1 MNETTSCTR
10 LPEEEVAMALSLDHG
25 LSEEVRDAIPCWM
38 SRCCEACSG
47 KLHRVLRIRELMEL
61 AGVTD
66 VYDAWRSVDAAS
78 RAGGEPA
85 TEEERLASAVALL
98 MAEERLRFESPAEG
112 LDATRRAWELV
123 VGLEGPDALR
133 CLADAESGRLRG
145 VSARRPGMLALVQ
158 ARYGNSLRYCSQ
170 LADGLM
176 WTARA
181 VMLVR
186 SCEVAPFV
194 RAEVHSLAATTH
206 LHSGNLRHALMAARE
221 AIASYE
227 SFDRH
232 RAGVDKIHLGE
243 ILFQSGE
250 PVSDVLEVLEEAASE
265 IDSLRAPIFDYACR
279 LNVAAYSISVNRVEA
294 AEAVLR
300 ELPPTDAAKVDLK
313 RRGLDGLV
321 QIVKGDYETAISR
334 LRNVIQGF
342 AELGMA
348 HDGAILTLYLGEA
361 LIRQG
366 DCELGR
372 REIERAHKLFCDME
386 AGEQI
391 RQAFAQLVR
400 LAHRATAAEMIAGIR
415 RQAELMGGCLPL
427 I

>member
-194 RAEVHSLAATTH
+194 RAEVHSLAASAH
-206 LHSGNLRHALMAARE
+206 LDSGQLRRALAAVHK
-221 AIASYE
+221 AIAHFAT
-227 SFDRH
+227 FDGH
-232 RAGVDKIHLGE
+232 RAAVEKIKLAE
-243 ILFQSGE
+243 ILFQTRESV
-250 PVSDVLEVLEEAASE
+250 PDVLEVLEEATTG
-265 IDSLRAPIFDYACR
+265 IDSLRAPIVHHGNR
-279 LNVAAYSISVNRVEA
+279 LNVVYYYLKNHKPSA
-294 AEAVLR
+294 AEAILR
-300 ELPPTDAAKVDLK
+300 ELPAIGIKTPDLK
-313 RRGLDGLV
+313 RHGLNAAVLLANGE
-321 QIVKGDYETAISR
+321 YEVAGSR
-334 LRNVIQGF
+334 LHLLIQ
-342 AELGMA
+342 EYSQLGMT
-348 HDGAILTLYLGEA
+348 HDAAILTLYRGEA

-366 DCELGR
+366 KNGLGQ
-372 REIERAHKLFCDME
+372 REVERAYELFCCIE
-386 AGEQI
+386 ATEQ
-391 RQAFAQLVR
+391 RKQAFAQLVDITR
-400 LAHRATAAEMIAGIR
+400 WATAAEIIAGIR
-415 RQAELMGGCLPL
+415 RQADLMGGCLPL